1 MSHVVPSAYPF
12 GASGSSG
19 GGGGSV
25 NSVTAGNASIT
36 VGGSATDPTV
46 ALGDTIAN
54 RPTFNSGAA
63 TSPFRIGGSSVDVL
77 VTGLNADLLDGSSAS
92 AFALSSHTHAAS
104 DIVSGTLSLARGG
117 TAADLSA
124 TGGTSKLVWQ
134 ESAGAA
140 FTVRVLASADLP
152 DGGVTLAKMANL
164 AQDQFIVRTTA
175 STGVPETAT
184 VTAAARTVLDDTT
197 VAAMVDTL
205 GGASSTGTGGLV
217 RATSP
222 TLVTPALGTPA
233 SGTLTNATG
242 LPASAVVSGIIPESV
257 YVGLAAG
264 LSADGKWCGITI
276 DGTAGAALAFGDVCY
291 LAVADSRWE
300 LADASAASTAG
311 DVQLGI
317 CVLAAAGDA
326 SATRMLLFGTIRA
339 DTAFPTLTIGAT
351 VHLSETAGDVVVAA
365 PTTTDSVTRRIG
377 FALTADS
384 MMFNPAND
392 YYTHT

>member
-1 MSHVVPSAYPF
+1 
-12 GASGSSG
+12 
-19 GGGGSV
+19 
-25 NSVTAGNASIT
+25 
-36 VGGSATDPTV
+36 V

-205 GGASSTGTGGLV
+205 GGAASTGTGGLV

-233 SGTLTNATG
+233 SGTLTNCTG
-242 LPASAVVSGIIPESV
+242 YPTGASDVTLSENVGMYLDES
-257 YVGLAAG
+257 
-264 LSADGKWCGITI
+264 LSADGKWTGIVVA
-276 DGTAGAALAFGDVCY
+276 GTAGAALAFGEVCY

-300 LADASAASTAG
+300 LADADAASTSG

-317 CVLAAAGDA
+317 CVLAAAADG
-326 SATRMLLFGTIRA
+326 SATKMLLFGTIRA
-339 DTAFPTLTIGAT
+339 DAKFPTLTIGAP
-351 VHLSETAGDVVVAA
+351 VHLSGTAGAVQVAA
-365 PTTTDSVTRRIG
+365 PTTTDSVTRRLG

-384 MMFNPAND
+384 FMFNPSPD

>member
-12 GASGSSG
+12 GVSGSSG

-63 TSPFRIGGSSVDVL
+63 TSPFRIGGASVDVL

-205 GGASSTGTGGLV
+205 GGAASTGTGGLV

-233 SGTLTNATG
+233 SGTLTNCTG
-242 LPASAVVSGIIPESV
+242 YPTGASDVTLSENVGMYLDES
-257 YVGLAAG
+257 
-264 LSADGKWCGITI
+264 LSADGKWTGIVVS
-276 DGTAGAALAFGDVCY
+276 GTAGAALAFGEVCY

-300 LADASAASTAG
+300 LADADAASTSG

-317 CVLAAAGDA
+317 CVLAAAADG
-326 SATRMLLFGTIRA
+326 SATKMLLFGTIRA
-339 DTAFPTLTIGAT
+339 DAKFPTLTIGAP
-351 VHLSETAGDVVVAA
+351 VHLSGTAGAVQVAA
-365 PTTTDSVTRRIG
+365 PTTTDSVTRRLG

-384 MMFNPAND
+384 FMFNPSPD